1 MGRGHSHRGA
11 ALTDWN
17 AQLEKANRH
26 ITELETKISA
36 QNDALRRLSG
46 EGAAA
51 PTVARMLDVLKQSL
65 ERANIYKRFIETR
78 LDRAGLSARHN
89 GS

>member
-1 MGRGHSHRGA
+1 M
-11 ALTDWN
+11 TDWN

-26 ITELETKISA
+26 ITELETKISP

-51 PTVARMLDVLKQSL
+51 PMVARMLDVLKQSL

-78 LDRAGLSARHN
+78 LDRAGLSARHS

>member
-1 MGRGHSHRGA
+1 
-11 ALTDWN
+11 LTDWN

-26 ITELETKISA
+26 IAELETKISA
-36 QNDALRRLSG
+36 QNDALGRLSAEG
-46 EGAAA
+46 GAARM
-51 PTVARMLDVLKQSL
+51 VARMLDVLKQSL

>member
-1 MGRGHSHRGA
+1 MRRRHSHRGA

-26 ITELETKISA
+26 IAELETKISA
-36 QNDALRRLSG
+36 QHHALRGLSG

-51 PTVARMLDVLKQSL
+51 RMVARMLDVLKQNL
-65 ERANIYKRFIETR
+65 ERAGIYKRFIESQ
-78 LDRAGLSARHN
+78 LDRAGLSARRN

>member
-1 MGRGHSHRGA
+1 MRRGHSHRGA

-26 ITELETKISA
+26 IAELETKITA
-36 QNDALRRLSG
+36 QTDALRRLSG
-46 EGAAA
+46 EGAGARMV
-51 PTVARMLDVLKQSL
+51 TRMLDVLKESL

-78 LDRAGLSARHN
+78 LDRATLSARRN
-89 GS
+89 GA

>member
-51 PTVARMLDVLKQSL
+51 PMVARMLDVLKQSL
-65 ERANIYKRFIETR
+65 ERANIYQRFIETR

>member
-1 MGRGHSHRGA
+1 
-11 ALTDWN
+11 LTDWN

-26 ITELETKISA
+26 IAELENKISA
-36 QNDALRRLSG
+36 QNDASRRLSA

-51 PTVARMLDVLKQSL
+51 PMVARMLDVLEQNL
-65 ERANIYKRFIETR
+65 ERANIYKRFIEAR
-78 LDRAGLSARHN
+78 LDRAGLPAPHN

>member
-1 MGRGHSHRGA
+1 M
-11 ALTDWN
+11 TDWN

-26 ITELETKISA
+26 IAELETKISA
-36 QNDALRRLSG
+36 QNDALGRLSAEG
-46 EGAAA
+46 GAARM
-51 PTVARMLDVLKQSL
+51 VARMLDVLKQSL

>member
-1 MGRGHSHRGA
+1 MRRGNSQRGA
-11 ALTDWN
+11 VLTDWN

-26 ITELETKISA
+26 MAELEDKISA
-36 QNDALRRLSG
+36 QDDALRQLSG

-51 PTVARMLDVLKQSL
+51 PMVARMLDVLKQSL
-65 ERANIYKRFIETR
+65 ERANIYKRFIEAR
-78 LDRAGLSARHN
+78 LDQAGLSARHN